1 MSRPTSMLYLAT
13 SSTPEMVYTMSKDVL
28 PSTPDTLP
36 IYIAEKLDAL
46 GRDPKEV
53 DLNMI
58 RVLLYT
64 YREER
69 LVCHEEV
76 QELKNL
82 EKKVLENQN
91 NYKKETKHMNDRAK
105 FSIRFFLLFPML
117 AGLAVFIIGS
127 ILKREALL
135 KYIILL
141 GFWPIKLAA
150 VVILYHSYF
159 PDGGFSDLI
168 GIPYYVKPLV
178 FENEE
183 DDDWEDSMTSTE
195 LQSRQMA
202 IVTGWEQA
210 RAERKEYFSNNFS
223 SVSALICNWI
233 YTAIRFG
240 FIMELEKQKSIPFFG
255 PSASSFFF
263 VTEFIFSFSLLFLFF
278 LQFLSEVGHGEDF
291 KKSSV

>member
-1 MSRPTSMLYLAT
+1 MSGPTSMLYLTT
-13 SSTPEMVYTMSKDVL
+13 SSTPEMVYTMSKDIL

-64 YREER
+64 NREER
-69 LVCHEEV
+69 VVSHEEV
-76 QELKNL
+76 QVLKNL

-91 NYKKETKHMNDRAK
+91 NYKKETKHMNDRAN
-105 FSIRFFLLFPML
+105 FSTRFFLLFPML
-117 AGLAVFIIGS
+117 AALAVFIIGS

-150 VVILYHSYF
+150 VVILYYSYF
-159 PDGGFSDLI
+159 PDGGFLDLI
-168 GIPYYVKPLV
+168 GIPYYVKPQV

-195 LQSRQMA
+195 LLSRQMA
-202 IVTGWEQA
+202 IVTEWEKL
-210 RAERKEYFSNNFS
+210 REERKEYFSNNS
-223 SVSALICNWI
+223 LSVSALICNSF
-233 YTAIRFG
+233 YTVIRFG
-240 FIMELEKQKSIPFFG
+240 FIMELEKQKSIPFFD
-255 PSASSFFF
+255 PSFFL

-291 KKSSV
+291 KKQSV